1 MALRLHKERIHLNPN
16 IRRQRGFS
24 LPELLVVLAIIGV
37 VSLISVPQFIAFQRN
52 NQLKSSMRHVTS
64 DLRMAR
70 QRAVNERTETRLR
83 FVNNGTSY
91 SVDRR
96 VAGSWTTVVTR
107 PLEAGCTLTAPTG
120 HNLETEV
127 VGSRTY
133 YDVLFTSSGTVDVA
147 DTTVAMKG
155 TFEIRTAWAAGRT
168 HFTIE
173 AHVPGFVKAVDPLLN
188 P

>member
-1 MALRLHKERIHLNPN
+1 MNPN

-83 FVNNGTSY
+83 FVSNGTSY

-107 PLEAGCTLTAPTG
+107 PLEAGCTLTTPQF
-120 HNLETEV
+120 LQSEV
-127 VGSRTY
+127 VGARTY
-133 YDVLFTSSGTVDVA
+133 YDVVFRSNGTVDLEP
-147 DTTVAMKG
+147 DTAPKG
-155 TFEIRTAWAAGRT
+155 TFLIRTAWAANRT

-173 AHVPGFVKAVDPLLN
+173 AHVPGFVKAIDPLLN